1 MGRRGRYWALPGN
14 GRWTERARLMRAL
27 TMLASGAA
35 VTTIALDLGYENVS
49 AFIAMFRLRLA
60 APAEKRAKVDRKAG
74 QYCQRAQCFK

>member
-1 MGRRGRYWALPGN
+1 
-14 GRWTERARLMRAL
+14 
-27 TMLASGAA
+27 MLASGAA